1 MDLAFVAQGL
11 WTATGNGGSPW
22 DLAAGMA
29 LVEQA
34 GGVVSAY
41 DGSPADLAS
50 GKLIACTPGLQHSLV
65 DGLANCKPLA
75 GSSFGAPEL
84 DRPTP

>member
-1 MDLAFVAQGL
+1 
-11 WTATGNGGSPW
+11 
-22 DLAAGMA
+22 MA

-50 GKLIACTPGLQHSLV
+50 GKLIACTPGLQQPLV
-65 DGLANCKPLA
+65 DGLANCRPLTGA
-75 GSSFGAPEL
+75 SFGAPEL